1 MMLPIGDAPMIP
13 IQANILYRIFFIKAE
28 KYGTAF
34 TIDAEGL
41 SYLVTAKHLFDETL
55 PNQKVQVFRD
65 GRWESLSYTAIAFC
79 RSKVDI
85 AVLRLQQSLCPPD
98 LPVEL
103 TTNGMVLGQDVYM
116 LGFPHL
122 MYEESGAVLHNGY
135 PLPLV
140 KRGAACN
147 LGLVDPRVLYVDAMS
162 SQGLSG
168 GPVVFLPLGTTQGVR
183 IAGVI
188 SGFRTE
194 REPVFDADGE
204 KTGAYVE
211 VNTGLLRA
219 YGIQHAID
227 LIGRISR

>member
-1 MMLPIGDAPMIP
+1 MIP
-13 IQANILYRIFFIKAE
+13 IQANILHRVFFIKAE

-34 TIDAEGL
+34 AIDADGL
-41 SYLVTAKHLFDETL
+41 SYLVTAKHLFDETIATHNL
-55 PNQKVQVFRD
+55 QVFRE
-65 GRWESLSYTAIAFC
+65 GRWESLTYTAIAYC

-85 AVLRLQQSLCPPD
+85 AVLRLERSLCPPN
-98 LPVEL
+98 LPVDL
-103 TTNGMVLGQDVYM
+103 TTAGMALGQDVYM

-122 MYEESGAVLHNGY
+122 MYEESGAMLHDGY

-147 LGLVDPRVLYVDAMS
+147 LGVGDPRVLYVDAMS
-162 SQGLSG
+162 SEGLSG
-168 GPVVFLPLGTTQGVR
+168 GPVVFLPLGATQGVR

-194 REPVFDADGE
+194 REPVIGVNGE
-204 KTGAYVE
+204 RTGAYVE
-211 VNTGLLRA
+211 VNTGLLQA

-227 LIGRISR
+227 LIDRIPR